1 MESITVE
8 KKATDPSKL
17 ELKDR
22 LKAKETL
29 VKQLDM
35 LSKASKDCV
44 KMSNYECLPNITHA
58 MIEIT
63 HSLYNW

>member
-17 ELKDR
+17 ELKAR
-22 LKAKETL
+22 LKSKETL
-29 VKQLDM
+29 GKQLAL

-44 KMSNYECLPNITHA
+44 KMGNYECLPNITHA

-63 HSLYNW
+63 RSLYNW